1 MADREDQPLAGTN
14 ASEILQKRI
23 DDDDAALNAAADKI
37 RAGLAV
43 KSEARHQEQRAKA
56 KGAKS

>member
-1 MADREDQPLAGTN
+1 VADRQDQPLAGTN

-23 DDDDAALNAAADKI
+23 DDEDAALNAAADKI
-37 RAGLAV
+37 RAGQAT

-56 KGAKS
+56 KGAKP